1 MSSSSFV
8 NTSITGGVLVGRLD
22 REKIGEYES
31 PVIRGEIEAAAAKTA
46 WKVVLDL
53 SEVRMVA
60 SAGLG
65 LFVTLNKTCKDK
77 GGKFAICN
85 LDETLAQVFEMTK
98 LHRVMTIAPT
108 TEAAV
113 KAVS

>member
-8 NTSITGGVLVGRLD
+8 NTSIIGGALVGRLD

-31 PVIRGEIEAAAAKTA
+31 PVVRGEIEAAAPQAG

-65 LFVTLNKTCKDK
+65 LFVTLNKICKDK

-85 LDETLAQVFEMTK
+85 LDDTLTQVFEMTK
-98 LHRVMTIAPT
+98 LHRVMTIAPS

>member
-8 NTSITGGVLVGRLD
+8 NTTFSGGVLVGKLD

-31 PVIRGEIEAAAAKTA
+31 PVIRGEIEGAASQAG
-46 WKVVLDL
+46 WRVVLDL

-65 LFVTLNKTCKDK
+65 LFVTLHKTCKDK
-77 GGKFAICN
+77 GGRFAICN
-85 LDETLAQVFEMTK
+85 LDDTLTQVFEMTK
-98 LHRVMTIAPT
+98 LHRVMTISPS
-108 TEAAV
+108 TEAAI

>member
-1 MSSSSFV
+1 MSSFV
-8 NTSITGGVLVGRLD
+8 ISQITSGVLVARLD

-31 PVIRGEIEAAAAKTA
+31 PVIRAEIETAAPGGN
-46 WKVVLDL
+46 WRVVLDL
-53 SEVRMVA
+53 ADVRMVA

-65 LFVTLNKTCKDK
+65 LFVTLNKLSKDK

-85 LDETLAQVFEMTK
+85 LDETLKQVFEMTK

-108 TEAAV
+108 VDAAI